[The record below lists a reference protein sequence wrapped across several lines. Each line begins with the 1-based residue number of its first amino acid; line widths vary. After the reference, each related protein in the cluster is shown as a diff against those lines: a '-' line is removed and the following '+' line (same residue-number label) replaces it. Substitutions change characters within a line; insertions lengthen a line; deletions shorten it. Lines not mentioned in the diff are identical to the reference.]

1 MPTETRSFLITE
13 SDKRLKDK
21 TGKVFSVPT
30 GWQNLPAG
38 DASVTRKLKS
48 LGPTWTVQEKKGRK
62 AFSHGVWAAKQQI
75 EEAARLVEV
84 QRADP
89 KHQKKLAQDKVRREA
104 KETVFGK
111 DFQQAII
118 QFLNF
123 DPKHH
128 LLVEQ
133 LSKLVKE
140 HAVPVGSGT
149 VARSSSVTLEDKA
162 ALAVM
167 AWMRHKTSAYDSTP
181 VARVKGA
188 RRELRRQIARQSE
201 RILAK
206 YRSGE
211 DFDFGGCVLYRAL
224 HTK

>member
-1 MPTETRSFLITE
+1 MPTETRSFLITQ
-13 SDKRLKDK
+13 SDRRLKDK
-21 TGKVFSVPT
+21 TGSFFSVPA
-30 GWQNLPAG
+30 GWENLPAG
-38 DASVTRKLKS
+38 DASVTRKMKS

-62 AFSHGVWAAKQQI
+62 AFSHGVWAAKEQI
-75 EEAARLVEV
+75 EEAITLVEA

-89 KHQKKLAQDKVRREA
+89 KHQKKLAQLKVRREE
-104 KETVFGK
+104 KETVFGEN
-111 DFQQAII
+111 FQQEII
-118 QFLNF
+118 EFLNF
-123 DPKHH
+123 DQKYH

-149 VARSSSVTLEDKA
+149 VARSSSVTLDDKA

-167 AWMRHKTSAYDSTP
+167 AWMRHQTSTYDSTS
-181 VARVKGA
+181 VARIKGA
-188 RRELRRQIARQSE
+188 RRELRQQIARQSE

-211 DFDFGGCVLYRAL
+211 DVDFGGCPLYKAL
-224 HTK
+224 HR